1 MKHISEIQ
9 KHEAFIKYICGYSP
23 QELANEFNVH
33 FTTVYRWV
41 STWQK
46 DLSCRKLTDLSIQV
60 IGAILT
66 YTEELRQ
73 QLIDL
78 ERSTA
83 IIHESKVMQIIPME
97 QRIDMAVS
105 LLDTY
110 PVSTLCQTFEIN
122 RSTLYYHKRTAQN
135 GSKRLIQDNQISTAI
150 AEIFKESGNRFGA
163 ERIRVQLEKRG
174 IKTSKK
180 RIIRLM
186 KRMGLYNK
194 SAERPYYPSSN
205 ADHLETAYDV
215 QILQ

>member
-1 MKHISEIQ
+1 M
-9 KHEAFIKYICGYSP
+9 
-23 QELANEFNVH
+23 
-33 FTTVYRWV
+33 
-41 STWQK
+41 
-46 DLSCRKLTDLSIQV
+46 
-60 IGAILT
+60 T

-110 PVSTLCQTFEIN
+110 PVSTLCKTFEIN
-122 RSTLYYHKRTAQN
+122 PSTLYYHKRIAQN
-135 GSKRLIQDNQISTAI
+135 GSKHLIQDDQMSTAI
-150 AEIFKESGNRFGA
+150 AEIFEESGNRFGA
-163 ERIRVQLEKRG
+163 ERIRLQLEKRG
-174 IKTSKK
+174 IRTSKK
-180 RIIRLM
+180 RVIRLM
-186 KRMGLYNK
+186 QRMGLYNK

-205 ADHLETAYDV
+205 ADRLENKYNV

>member
-1 MKHISEIQ
+1 MKHISKIQ

-23 QELANEFNVH
+23 QELANELNVH
-33 FTTVYRWV
+33 FTTVYRWI
-41 STWQK
+41 SDWQK
-46 DLSCRKLTDLSIQV
+46 DLSCHKLTDLSIQD
-60 IGAILT
+60 IGEILT
-66 YTEELRQ
+66 YTEEMRQ

-78 ERSTA
+78 EHSIA
-83 IIHESKVMQIIPME
+83 IIHESKVIQIIPME

-105 LLDTY
+105 LWDTY
-110 PVSTLCQTFEIN
+110 PASILCQTFEIN
-122 RSTLYYHKRTAQN
+122 LSTLYYHKRTAQN
-135 GSKRLIQDNQISTAI
+135 GSNRLIQDNQISTAI
-150 AEIFKESGNRFGA
+150 AEIFEESGNRFGA

-186 KRMGLYNK
+186 QRMGLYNK

-205 ADHLETAYDV
+205 ADHLENTYDV